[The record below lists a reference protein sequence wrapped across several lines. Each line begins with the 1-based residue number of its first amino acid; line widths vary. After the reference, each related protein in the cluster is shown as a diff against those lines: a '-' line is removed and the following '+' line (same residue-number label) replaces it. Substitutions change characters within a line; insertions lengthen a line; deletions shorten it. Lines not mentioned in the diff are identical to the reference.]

1 MENIKEKVR
10 FAIRNDSIV
19 YCLNVGCVNNV
30 QNTCNLK
37 GLSID
42 ETGQCSGLTKIKI
55 KVKNKTK

>member
-1 MENIKEKVR
+1 MEKPNEKTKFV
-10 FAIRNDSIV
+10 ISVDSKI

-42 ETGQCSGLTKIKI
+42 ENGLCSGLVKIKI
-55 KVKNKTK
+55 KKKN